1 MVLVQTLALAVVSML
16 VRTLSSTLVHQKCHR
31 CQDCKCED
39 HIHDDDRHRDLK
51 PHVRHYRLKKRE
63 RRPQEHVTVSMR
75 DIHQASDWLLDTHEY
90 VPVH

>member
-1 MVLVQTLALAVVSML
+1 MVLVQTLALAAVSML

-51 PHVRHYRLKKRE
+51 PHVRRYRLKKRE

-75 DIHQASDWLLDTHEY
+75 DIHQASDWLLDKHEY
-90 VPVH
+90 VSAH